1 MFATVYVLI
10 AGTVLLHNMSTISMI
25 PIELR
30 KRRVERA
37 VLRQFGNQLDDAALR
52 ELATGPLVKRL
63 QLSATR
69 ADGLDECTRE
79 MFALAMLLRLGRI
92 SEQDVRSTFDA
103 FRRLDVDDD
112 GVLNSRD
119 IIMGE
124 FHRRQTIMRQ
134 SRSQA
139 DLHADQQ
146 KEGNNPITAE
156 TPSSVP
162 SSGSAGVELTDEQV

>member
-10 AGTVLLHNMSTISMI
+10 AGTVLLHNMSMISMI

-79 MFALAMLLRLGRI
+79 MFALAMLVRLGRI

-124 FHRRQTIMRQ
+124 FQRRQTILRQ

-139 DLHADQQ
+139 DLQSAQQ
-146 KEGNNPITAE
+146 KAEKNPITG
-156 TPSSVP
+156 TPTSIPSSE
-162 SSGSAGVELTDEQV
+162 SAGVELIDGRV